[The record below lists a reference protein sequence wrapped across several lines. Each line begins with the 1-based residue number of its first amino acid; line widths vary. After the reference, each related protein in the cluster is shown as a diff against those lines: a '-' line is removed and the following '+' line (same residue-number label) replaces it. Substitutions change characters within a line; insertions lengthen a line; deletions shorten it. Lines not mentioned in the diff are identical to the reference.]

1 MTGKNPDMTLVG
13 LPPVIHSSDW
23 AQQPDIHI
31 RCSGKWTT
39 PAWGS
44 PAETATG
51 LEGVYK
57 DDEGDLYTFD
67 DHPGPDMK
75 VTCPKCLEM
84 IAKGEAYV
92 SPV

>member
-1 MTGKNPDMTLVG
+1 MSSIV
-13 LPPVIHSSDW
+13 HSCDW

-44 PAETATG
+44 KEETATG
-51 LEGVYK
+51 VDGVYK

-67 DHPGPDMK
+67 DRMGPELK
-75 VTCPKCLEM
+75 VTCEKCLEM
-84 IAKGEAYV
+84 ILKGEGYHE
-92 SPV
+92 P